1 MLQQEYEWKKYF
13 AQLFSADIVI
23 DQGFH
28 AKVK

>member
-1 MLQQEYEWKKYF
+1 MLQEFEWKKYF
-13 AQLFSADIVI
+13 AQLFGADIVI